1 MPDAVGD
8 PLTYNIIGAAM
19 EVHGEF
25 GPGFLEPVYQGAL
38 AIELRRRGVPHER
51 EVQLPVTYRGE
62 PTGAPYRA
70 DFICDRRVLVELKAH
85 KALGAAD
92 VAQVVHYLK
101 ATGLRLGILLNFGAP
116 RLERRRVIYADDWL
130 AKAIAEPATSER
142 I

>member
-1 MPDAVGD
+1 
-8 PLTYNIIGAAM
+8 M

-25 GPGFLEPVYQGAL
+25 GPGFLEGVYQGAL
-38 AIELRRRGVPHER
+38 AIELRHRGVQHAR
-51 EVQLPVTYRGE
+51 EVQLPVAYRGE

-85 KALGAAD
+85 KALGPAD

-101 ATGLRLGILLNFGAP
+101 ATGLNLGLLVNFGGL
-116 RLERRRVIYADDWL
+116 RLEHRRIIYADDWRS
-130 AKAIAEPATSER
+130 KAVAAATASEG